1 MRRILL
7 PVLSLALALA
17 AASAMAQPATAAQRA
32 GVKTTKPAGT
42 LHLEAPLGSFRFIDS
57 EGRLEVTFKGSMLI
71 SHLEGTVTHTA
82 GIKKEVT
89 RDKRQVFFG
98 QGTMVV
104 TGKSR
109 AIQWFGS
116 GMKGVF
122 FGHGLVRMTG
132 EFDRSLN
139 PGRYWYEDPDEK
151 KKRYWFPNSAMT
163 ITVPEQIFGKSQS
176 APRRRGR

>member
-7 PVLSLALALA
+7 PVISLALAFS
-17 AASAMAQPATAAQRA
+17 AASSMAQPATPAQRA

-42 LHLEAPLGSFRFIDS
+42 LHLEAPLGSFRFIDC
-57 EGRLEVTFKGSMLI
+57 EGRLEVTFRGSLLI
-71 SHLEGTVTHTA
+71 SQLEGTVTHTP

-109 AIQWFGS
+109 AIQWFGT
-116 GMKGVF
+116 GMKAVF
-122 FGHGLVRMTG
+122 FGHGLVRVTG

-139 PGRYWYEDPDEK
+139 PGRYWFEDPSEA

-176 APRRRGR
+176 APRRRSR